1 MLHLEYSALF
11 FQCKKMQLQLC
22 SHASDPDFFF
32 FFFRSEHRFLF
43 NSLCILLFPLRAR
56 LKTWAKQARAC
67 PVGFGKRDPSAR
79 VKPWLLPWAFPS
91 HAKYRTTFACTFQG
105 KKKRGRGGE
114 KKKGGGKKKKKATS
128 CRLSAQAQPWQKGA
142 GPAERLILGI
152 PP

>member
-22 SHASDPDFFF
+22 SHASDPDFSF

-43 NSLCILLFPLRAR
+43 NSLCMLLFPLRAR
-56 LKTWAKQARAC
+56 LTTWAKQARAC
-67 PVGFGKRDPSAR
+67 PVGFGKRDPGAR
-79 VKPWLLPWAFPS
+79 VKPRLLPWAFPP
-91 HAKYRTTFACTFQG
+91 HAKYRTTFACTFQITV
-105 KKKRGRGGE
+105 GE
-114 KKKGGGKKKKKATS
+114 KKKGGRERKKKKATS